1 MAMDRWRDSK
11 DFKNN
16 SEDKA
21 GFIVK
26 KIQKKYLRQAWDL
39 YMAGVLYRRTEI
51 KNDKSV
57 EQLIR
62 THQARNIRKVFNAW
76 CTYKYKF
83 QKAKSYWNIM
93 LTKMDTWMKKRA
105 FMRWRNQGNV
115 KMSQMMVEETNNLTG
130 QMVEL
135 EHKRGNL
142 TKKVADKS
150 AKNAM
155 LQKNLN
161 KQGSMLV
168 MNAL

>member
-1 MAMDRWRDSK
+1 MQAEVESLNVEIKKKENQVVRSGRQANTRAIKICHRRYLKMAMDRWRDSK

-39 YMAGVLYRRTEI
+39 YMAGVLFRRTEI

-83 QKAKSYWNIM
+83 QKAKSYWNIL
-93 LTKMDTWMKKRA
+93 LTKMDSWMKKRA
-105 FMRWRNQGNV
+105 FMNWRNQGNV

-130 QMVEL
+130 
-135 EHKRGNL
+135 
-142 TKKVADKS
+142 
-150 AKNAM
+150 
-155 LQKNLN
+155 
-161 KQGSMLV
+161 
-168 MNAL
+168 